1 MPTKSDVIRTM
12 FAAYRNKN
20 RKVVEDT
27 LADDFRFTSPYDDAI
42 DKAEYFRRC
51 WPASERIESNEVERI
66 FVQGDEAFVTY
77 RVRNKNEEFR
87 NTEFFVFEGDRIRS
101 IDVYF
106 GASYRDGAFVRQ
118 KSE

>member
-1 MPTKSDVIRTM
+1 M
-12 FAAYRNKN
+12 
-20 RKVVEDT
+20 
-27 LADDFRFTSPYDDAI
+27 
-42 DKAEYFRRC
+42 
-51 WPASERIESNEVERI
+51 SERIESNEVERI

-77 RVRNKNEEFR
+77 RVRNRNEEFR